1 MQIINEMITYK
12 IVDDVVK
19 IKHIIKVMNDIKNKS
34 RFEGDPHELIEE
46 KIKKDGIHSIDQT
59 LHSCSAGILPI
70 NSSRLLTVTTSHS
83 EVEINPIILLIIK
96 RNINALRIV
105 TILLNTDPKNVPK
118 NHLIELL
125 FIMFQSLLLYDLSYS
140 LLLI

>member
-19 IKHIIKVMNDIKNKS
+19 IKHIIKVINDIKNKS
-34 RFEGDPHELIEE
+34 RFEGVPHELIEE
-46 KIKKDGIHSIDQT
+46 KIKKDVIHSIDQI

-70 NSSRLLTVTTSHS
+70 KSNRLLTVTTAHS
-83 EVEINPIILLIIK
+83 EVEINPIILLIRK

-140 LLLI
+140 

>member
-1 MQIINEMITYK
+1 MQITKEMTTYK

-19 IKHIIKVMNDIKNKS
+19 IKHIIKVINDIKSKF

-46 KIKKDGIHSIDQT
+46 KIKKDVIHSIDQI

-70 NSSRLLTVTTSHS
+70 KSKRLLTVTTSHS
-83 EVEINPIILLIIK
+83 AVEINPIILLIRK
-96 RNINALRIV
+96 RNINALRTV
-105 TILLNTDPKNVPK
+105 TILLNTDPKKVPK

-125 FIMFQSLLLYDLSYS
+125 LIMFQYLLLYDLSHS
-140 LLLI
+140 

>member
-1 MQIINEMITYK
+1 M
-12 IVDDVVK
+12 
-19 IKHIIKVMNDIKNKS
+19 KNKS

-46 KIKKDGIHSIDQT
+46 KIKKDVIHSIDQI
-59 LHSCSAGILPI
+59 LHSCSTGILPI
-70 NSSRLLTVTTSHS
+70 KSSRLLTVTTSHS
-83 EVEINPIILLIIK
+83 EVEIKPIILLIRK
-96 RNINALRIV
+96 RNINTLRIV

>member
-19 IKHIIKVMNDIKNKS
+19 IKQIIKVINDIKNKS

-46 KIKKDGIHSIDQT
+46 KIKKDVIHSIDQT

-70 NSSRLLTVTTSHS
+70 KSSRLLTVTTSHS
-83 EVEINPIILLIIK
+83 EVEINPIILLIRK

-105 TILLNTDPKNVPK
+105 TKLLNTDPKNVLK
-118 NHLIELL
+118 IHLIELL
-125 FIMFQSLLLYDLSYS
+125 FIMFQSLLLYDLSHS
-140 LLLI
+140 

>member
-1 MQIINEMITYK
+1 MRIINEMTTYK

-34 RFEGDPHELIEE
+34 RFEGVPQELIEE
-46 KIKKDGIHSIDQT
+46 KIKKDVIHSIDQI

-125 FIMFQSLLLYDLSYS
+125 FIMFLSLLLYDLSHS
-140 LLLI
+140 